1 MPVRKRVVPQN
12 ARSGAVVVL
21 QQVLSEGAYTN
32 IAINKYLRQ
41 SKLSDLDRR
50 LLTELVYGT
59 VKALGTVDWYL
70 QQVVDRPLDK
80 LETAVLQILRSAVYQ
95 LFYMERIP
103 ASAACNEAVKLARG
117 FSNEGSAK
125 FVNGVLRNL
134 LRKKP
139 ELSFPNPVED
149 DLGYLSLQYYHPKW
163 LLKRW
168 LGVFGKEDTIRLC
181 EFDNAPAPVCLR
193 VNTLVT
199 DQATLQQRLEAAGA
213 EVHLSVWSDDG
224 LVCEKMPALGS
235 VMQQLEHD
243 FYIQD
248 ESSMLVADV
257 LAPEPGMRV
266 LDMCSAPGG
275 KTTHLAQLMDN
286 EGEIVACDIHGH
298 KLGLIKENAARLGV
312 KIITP
317 VLKDATLFVPEWSG
331 QFDRV
336 LVDAPCSGL
345 GVLRRRAEARWRE
358 SKKNLQE
365 FPPLQLR
372 ILENAYRY
380 IKDGG
385 KLVYSTCTVEYSEN
399 HYLIKKFLE
408 KHEDWE
414 YAGVRHPLTG
424 ETLEELQLLPQKDGI
439 DGFYICALQKKK

>member
-1 MPVRKRVVPQN
+1 MPVKKKFVPIN
-12 ARSGAVVVL
+12 ARSGAVEVL
-21 QQVLSEGAYTN
+21 EQVLCQGAYTN

-41 SKLSDLDRR
+41 HQLSDLDRR
-50 LLTELVYGT
+50 LMTELVYGT

-70 QQVVDRPLDK
+70 KQVVDRPLERLEDK
-80 LETAVLQILRSAVYQ
+80 VLQVLRSAVYQ

-103 ASAACNEAVKLARG
+103 ASAACNEAVKLARSY
-117 FSNEGSAK
+117 SNEGSAK

-134 LRKKP
+134 LRKKD
-139 ELSFPNPVED
+139 ELVFPNPEED
-149 DLGYLSLQYYHPKW
+149 DLEYLALKYYHPKW

-168 LGVFGKEDTIRLC
+168 LGVFGKEGTVKLC
-181 EFDNAPAPVCLR
+181 EFDNSPAPVCLR

-199 DQATLQQRLEAAGA
+199 DQEALMTALTEAGA
-213 EVHLSVWSDDG
+213 EVRASAWSDDG
-224 LVCEKMPALGS
+224 IVCEKLPALGE
-235 VMQQLEHD
+235 MLKKLERD
-243 FYIQD
+243 FYVQD

-257 LAPEPGMRV
+257 LGPEPGQKV

-275 KTTHLAQLMDN
+275 KTTHIAQLMDN
-286 EGEIVACDIHGH
+286 EGSIIACDIHAH
-298 KLGLIKENAARLGV
+298 KLELIRDNAQRLGI
-312 KIITP
+312 KIIEPT
-317 VLKDATLFVPEWSG
+317 LKDATVYQPEWRE

-372 ILENAYRY
+372 ILENACRY
-380 IKDGG
+380 VKPEGT
-385 KLVYSTCTVEYSEN
+385 LVYSTCTVEYSEN
-399 HYLIKKFLE
+399 HYLVQKFLE
-408 KHEDWE
+408 KHPEWE

-424 ETLEELQLLPQKDGI
+424 EKLEELQLLPQVDGI
-439 DGFYICALQKKK
+439 DGFYICALKKK

>member
-1 MPVRKRVVPQN
+1 MPVKKKFVPIN
-12 ARSGAVVVL
+12 ARSGAVEVL
-21 QQVLSEGAYTN
+21 EQVLCQGAYTN

-41 SKLSDLDRR
+41 HQLSDLDRR
-50 LLTELVYGT
+50 LMTELVYGT

-70 QQVVDRPLDK
+70 KQVVDRPLERLEDK
-80 LETAVLQILRSAVYQ
+80 VLQVLRSAVYQ

-103 ASAACNEAVKLARG
+103 ASAACNEAVKLARSY
-117 FSNEGSAK
+117 SNEGSAK

-134 LRKKP
+134 LRKKD
-139 ELSFPNPVED
+139 ELVFPNPEED
-149 DLGYLSLQYYHPKW
+149 DLEYLALKYYHPKW

-168 LGVFGKEDTIRLC
+168 LGVFGKEGTVKLC
-181 EFDNAPAPVCLR
+181 EFDNSPALVCLR

-199 DQATLQQRLEAAGA
+199 DQEALMTALTEAGA
-213 EVHLSVWSDDG
+213 EVRASAWSDDG
-224 LVCEKMPALGS
+224 IVCEKLPALGE
-235 VMQQLEHD
+235 MLKKLERD
-243 FYIQD
+243 FYVQD

-257 LAPEPGMRV
+257 LGPEPGQKV

-275 KTTHLAQLMDN
+275 KTTHIAQLMDN
-286 EGEIVACDIHGH
+286 EGSIIACDIHAH
-298 KLGLIKENAARLGV
+298 KLELIRDNAQRLGI
-312 KIITP
+312 KIIEPT
-317 VLKDATLFVPEWSG
+317 LKDATVYQPEWRE

-372 ILENAYRY
+372 ILENACRY
-380 IKDGG
+380 VKPEGT
-385 KLVYSTCTVEYSEN
+385 LVYSTCTVEYSEN
-399 HYLIKKFLE
+399 HYLVQKFLE
-408 KHEDWE
+408 KHPEWE

-424 ETLEELQLLPQKDGI
+424 EKLEELQLLPQVDGI
-439 DGFYICALQKKK
+439 DGFYICALKKK